1 MIGRIETAA
10 ARFIEGWSARLF
22 RTRLEPVQL
31 AKRLIRAME
40 TNRTIALERTFV
52 PNAYVLVLAPADH
65 GRFAPFQRSLE
76 RDLAESLLGAARDR
90 GYTLI
95 AYPEVALE
103 SDRGLRLG
111 EVRVSCALVDA
122 TGAPI
127 EDPGALASAHGAT
140 AVLDRDAHLAAR
152 VAPTAWVE
160 ERGRSRTLGPEPF
173 VIGRDPRSD
182 LVLDDPRVS
191 RHHAE
196 IRPRLGR
203 HTLIDLGSL
212 NGTRVNGRRVSEA
225 ALADGDRIEIGHDA
239 VLFHT
244 ADDR

>member
-1 MIGRIETAA
+1 MIGRLESAA
-10 ARFIEGWSARLF
+10 TRFVEGWSARLF

-52 PNAYVLVLAPADH
+52 PNAYALVLAPDDH
-65 GRFAPFQRSLE
+65 GRFAPFQKSLE

-103 SDRGLRLG
+103 SDRALRAG
-111 EVRVSCALVDA
+111 EVRVSCALVDVA
-122 TGAPI
+122 GAPI
-127 EDPGALASAHGAT
+127 EDAGSLGSAHGAT
-140 AVLDRDAHLAAR
+140 TVLDRDVLHAVR
-152 VAPTAWVE
+152 VVPTAWLE
-160 ERGRSRTLGPEPF
+160 EHGRSRTLGPEPF

-203 HTLIDLGSL
+203 HTIIDLGSL

-225 ALADGDRIEIGHDA
+225 ALAEGDRIEIGPDA

-244 ADDR
+244 ADAR